1 MVDSEIPREENESRS
16 DPLGRLGTTLIGVY
30 LVILPLLLLW
40 TLVAVFPESPTL
52 QRRTVQ
58 PPSAADE
65 QATAAQTPAPGAETA
80 NQRVLPATEQQVATS
95 PLPRFPSR
103 TFLWLRA
110 RQIRIGP
117 FNEDQGMLLLAIL
130 AGCLGSY
137 LHAAQS
143 FATFVGN
150 RQARRSWVWW
160 YVLRAPIGGTLGMLF
175 YFVIRAGLTAGSTDV
190 NPYGVVAFGGLAGW
204 FSKQATDKLAEVF
217 DTLFRTAKTVEYKD
231 ALAAAPIIRGVTPS
245 PVPAGQQG
253 VVLRITGEGF
263 APGATVRVGLI
274 ELPANVEGPTT
285 LSVNVTPAQPAGT
298 TEVVVV
304 NPEPHRASSKPFPIT
319 FL

>member
-1 MVDSEIPREENESRS
+1 MVDAEISREEDESAS
-16 DPLGRLGTTLIGVY
+16 DPLGRLGTTLIGLY
-30 LVILPLLLLW
+30 LVILPVLLLW

-65 QATAAQTPAPGAETA
+65 QAAAQAPAPGAETA
-80 NQRVLPATEQQVATS
+80 SQPVQPATEQQVATS

-103 TFLWLRA
+103 TFVWLGA

-150 RQARRSWVWW
+150 RQAGRSWVWW

-175 YFVIRAGLTAGSTDV
+175 YFVIRAGLTAGSTDI

-245 PVPAGQQG
+245 PVPAGQQS

-263 APGATVRVGLI
+263 ASGATVRVGLV
-274 ELPANVEGPTT
+274 ELPAIVEGPTT
-285 LSVNVTPAQPAGT
+285 LSVNVSPAQPPGPT
-298 TEVVVV
+298 QVVVV
-304 NPEPHRASSKPFPIT
+304 NPEPNRASSKPFPVT